1 MNFLKAM
8 FWCLVLTS
16 CGGKQDNQQLAHTYC
31 KMALND
37 MAEDGGAAHGYKRAL
52 LAIDKALDCDQR
64 PEYYACKGAILF
76 KLGDYV
82 QSEHCYDRALAGHP
96 DAPLA
101 SEIINNRAC
110 LCAQRN
116 DYAAA
121 KKMWHCLTR
130 DTTYQT
136 PEVAWVNL
144 GKAYIKERN
153 LAQAQQAFEHAVN
166 LAPSYVDAHFYL
178 SLVERE
184 RGEHRLA
191 RREAD
196 LVLKMEP
203 GHQGASVLMAQ
214 IESTQEVR

>member
-1 MNFLKAM
+1 MLA
-8 FWCLVLTS
+8 S
-16 CGGKQDNQQLAHTYC
+16 CGGKQDNHQLAHTYC
-31 KMALND
+31 KMALAD
-37 MAEDGGAAHGYKRAL
+37 MSEDGGTAHGYKRAL

-82 QSEHCYDRALAGHP
+82 QSEYCYDRALACHP

-101 SEIINNRAC
+101 CEIINNRAC

-116 DYAAA
+116 DYVAA
-121 KKMWHCLTR
+121 KKMWHNLTR

-144 GKAYIKERN
+144 GKVYIKERN
-153 LAQAQQAFEHAVN
+153 LTQAQQAFEHAVR

-184 RGEHRLA
+184 RGEQRLA

-214 IESTQEVR
+214 IEPAEEM